1 MTSYPLKGFFILI
14 LFAKIEKEVECEYK
28 SNNPIDDSKAHVNRL
43 IEANK
48 VNRGEARESND
59 EQNRSIEYLL
69 PPGIHADDEVISH
82 EEIWIPR

>member
-14 LFAKIEKEVECEYK
+14 LFAKIEKEVTSENKGDYPINNYK
-28 SNNPIDDSKAHVNRL
+28 PLVNRL

-48 VNRGEARESND
+48 VDWGEARESNN
-59 EQNRSIEYLL
+59 EQNRSIEHLL

-82 EEIWIPR
+82 EEI